1 MRRRS
6 FLGAS
11 GAAALVSLFPGCAA
25 QMPSPPKPI
34 GRVVVVGAGYG
45 GATAAKYLRM
55 WSRGT
60 IEVLLIERNSQ
71 FVSCPTSNLVLGGS
85 RTLTDITRGYANLR
99 DYGVQ
104 MIHDEATGIKV
115 EKKTVSLKGTDDLP
129 YDRLIV
135 SPAVDLMFEQIQGY
149 DAEAQKAV
157 FTAWKA
163 GPETV
168 ALRRQLE
175 GMRDGGVFIIAV
187 PRAPY
192 RCPPGPY
199 ERACQAAF
207 YFKQA
212 KPRSKV
218 LILDAN
224 EDVVSKPG
232 LFKAAWNDL
241 YKGMIEHRSNNEVN
255 ALDARA
261 MTVKTDFDTTK
272 GDVLN
277 VLPPMRAADL
287 ARNAGLMTGG
297 TRWCGVDWLSMESL
311 AHKGIHVLGDA
322 TLSAPAMPKSGH
334 MANNHAKVAAAAI
347 IELMYGREPN
357 PQPVIANTC
366 YSYVSDRDVIHVA
379 SVHHYDPAQK
389 TMVVVPGA
397 SGVSAARSEVEGAYA
412 WGWAQ
417 NIWSD
422 MLG

>member
-1 MRRRS
+1 MRRRT

-25 QMPSPPKPI
+25 QPSAPPRPG
-34 GRVVVVGAGYG
+34 GRVVVIGGGYG

-60 IEVLLIERNSQ
+60 IEVLLIERNAQ
-71 FVSCPTSNLVLGGS
+71 FVSCPNSNLVLGGS

-99 DYGVQ
+99 DYGVR
-104 MIHDEATGIKV
+104 MIHDEATGIQVDKR
-115 EKKTVSLKGTDDLP
+115 TVSLKGGDDLP

-149 DAEAQKAV
+149 DAEARKAV
-157 FTAWKA
+157 LTAWKA

-175 GMRDGGVFIIAV
+175 AMPEGGVFVLSI
-187 PRAPY
+187 PRAPF

-199 ERACQAAF
+199 ERACQVAF

-218 LILDAN
+218 LVLDAN
-224 EDVVSKPG
+224 EDIISKPA
-232 LFKAAWNDL
+232 LFRAAWSDL
-241 YKGMIEHRSNNEVN
+241 YKGIIEYRNNNEVRT
-255 ALDARA
+255 LDARA
-261 MTVKTDFDTTK
+261 MSVKTDFDTVK

-277 VLPPMRAADL
+277 VLPPMRAADI
-287 ARNAGLMTGG
+287 ARNAGLTTGG
-297 TRWCGVDWLSMESL
+297 TRWCGVDWLTMESL
-311 AHKGIHVLGDA
+311 AHKNVHVLGDA

-334 MANNHAKVAAAAI
+334 MANNHAKLAAAAI
-347 IELMYGREPN
+347 IELMNGHEPN
-357 PQPVIANTC
+357 PAPVIANTC
-366 YSYVSDRDVIHVA
+366 YSYVSDKEAIHVA
-379 SVHHYDPAQK
+379 SVHRYDPAQK

-397 SGVSAARSEVEGAYA
+397 SGVSAARSELEGTYA